1 VAERLVPLTL
11 REPAR
16 GAIWGP
22 EVAQMSGLEMLRA
35 NLERRLP
42 DAPISKLTGLR
53 LSDASLGIASA
64 SMPASPCGNRARECF
79 SPGPSPW

>member
-16 GAIWGP
+16 GVTWGP

-35 NLERRLP
+35 NLEKRLP
-42 DAPISKLTGLR
+42 DAPITKT
-53 LSDASLGIASA
+53 
-64 SMPASPCGNRARECF
+64 RARVPLR
-79 SPGPSPW
+79 SWPDQTTAS

>member
-1 VAERLVPLTL
+1 MTERLVPLTL

-16 GAIWGP
+16 GVTWGP
-22 EVAQMSGLEMLRA
+22 EVGQMSGLDMLRA

-53 LSDASLGIASA
+53 LSDAKQIAAPRSE
-64 SMPASPCGNRARECF
+64 MVIRIR
-79 SPGPSPW
+79 

>member
-16 GAIWGP
+16 GATWGP
-22 EVAQMSGLEMLRA
+22 EVAQMSGLEILRA

-53 LSDASLGIASA
+53 LSDASRSGALSSPAHRQAGASQPR
-64 SMPASPCGNRARECF
+64 SSP
-79 SPGPSPW
+79 